1 MMNKNTL
8 NNIIIFA
15 VGAAVGS
22 VVTWKIMKTR
32 YEQLQDEYFEY
43 EETPDSEEEYD
54 NIIKDE
60 GYETIENEEREEEDD
75 MEDKPYVIT
84 PEEFGEGEYETESLI
99 YYDDDVLTYENGKVI
114 DNVDEIVGVGS
125 LYTFGQY
132 EDDSVFVRNDKLKKD
147 FEILADER
155 NYYDIK

>member
-1 MMNKNTL
+1 MNKNTL

>member
-1 MMNKNTL
+1 MNKNTL
-8 NNIIIFA
+8 NNIVIFA

>member
-1 MMNKNTL
+1 MNKNTL

-75 MEDKPYVIT
+75 MEDKPYIIT

>member
-1 MMNKNTL
+1 MNKNTL

-99 YYDDDVLTYENGKVI
+99 YYDDDVLTYENGKII
-114 DNVDEIVGVGS
+114 DNVDEIVGIGS

-132 EDDSVFVRNDKLKKD
+132 EDDSVFVRNDKLKRD